1 MPIMKMITMRLPR
14 YITKMTLFAMKLIQD
29 QRKVKSDLS
38 MVEMNLR

>member
-1 MPIMKMITMRLPR
+1 MKMITMRLLR
-14 YITKMTLFAMKLIQD
+14 YLTKMTLFAMKLIQD